1 MSQHPVQQPF
11 QLPILEKNDRN
22 ATPTSI
28 LELACQSVKPK
39 QSAALESSV
48 LVQRHQSSSLI
59 LDYLIGEE
67 LGI

>member
-1 MSQHPVQQPF
+1 MSKHLFQQPF
-11 QLPILEKNDRN
+11 QLPDHTKSDCN
-22 ATPTSI
+22 ATAVSI
-28 LELACQSVKPK
+28 LELACQWVKPK
-39 QSAALESSV
+39 QGAAFESSV